1 MLAPGHHLYRGADG
15 SWRYSAPGDVFVRI
29 GGDDRLLTLV
39 QGVEAGLSG
48 VVVPAA
54 DRTAVS
60 HVSAALTA
68 RGVLRAPDRVAAAQ
82 VPPVWKVWIE
92 GDGPATERLVDL
104 LVELLDSVDGA
115 PGRDA
120 NAVRVQC
127 TVGAL
132 DEAVVAGSQV
142 VVSCAQWLPDD
153 RWRTLDRWCADHGT
167 PWHGCYAE
175 GDGFVVGP
183 LSIPG
188 RTASYRD
195 TRGRRLAA
203 AALPD
208 ELRAHWAY
216 LDSDAPRPAARFPRT
231 AVAVLA
237 GLLAAD
243 LLALAA
249 GTIVPSEGHQLVVN
263 PRAASIN
270 RHPVLPL
277 PDLAGD
283 PA

>member
-1 MLAPGHHLYRGADG
+1 MFAPGHHLYRGADG

-39 QGVEAGLSG
+39 QGIEAGSSG

-54 DRTAVS
+54 DRAAVS
-60 HVSAALTA
+60 HVSAALTE
-68 RGVLRAPDRVAAAQ
+68 RGVLRGPGQVPAAQ
-82 VPPVWKVWIE
+82 VPPAWKVQIE
-92 GDGPATERLVDL
+92 GDGPATERLVEL
-104 LVELLDSVDGA
+104 LVELLVNADGVTMEC
-115 PGRDA
+115 
-120 NAVRVQC
+120 AV
-127 TVGAL
+127 GPL
-132 DEAVVAGSQV
+132 DEAAVAGNQV

-153 RWRTLDRWCADHGT
+153 RWRTLDRWCADHST

-216 LDSDAPRPAARFPRT
+216 LDSDAPRPVARFPRT

-249 GTIVPSEGHQLVVN
+249 GDAVPSEGHQLVVD
-263 PRAASIN
+263 PRAASIS

-277 PDLAGD
+277 PDLAGN